1 MFGKKAS
8 KRILTRKM
16 QDHVIDLK
24 EGFVLRKEQVYFLSR
39 EEREKIKKTYIRLS
53 KSLQTVPAFF
63 IGKKNGKKRMV

>member
-8 KRILTRKM
+8 KRILTRKI

-24 EGFVLRKEQVYFLSR
+24 EGFVPRKGQVYFLSK

-53 KSLQTVPAFF
+53 KSLQTAPVFF
-63 IGKKNGKKRMV
+63 YRKEGWENES